1 MATFRKLA
9 FGYST
14 RCNIRCE
21 HCIAADDDGTTQQMD
36 LVRAVAVIEEL
47 ADCNVKGISFTA
59 GEPLIF
65 MDDILALL
73 QVCRQRDIYARVV
86 TNGFWATT
94 PERSDRTVSQLKQ
107 NGLSQLRIS
116 FSRWHEKFVHRENIV
131 NASASCRKSGLDY
144 FISFITDFSEE
155 DDEREQFLRE
165 NRLRFFPEPVIYFGR
180 AGSFD
185 RPDIH
190 TDYQPNTCRMNP
202 YLSPELDFYA
212 CCDAGNRFDNTDLFR
227 LGNVGDTSLEG
238 LFGEFENNI
247 FLNLIRHMGLTD
259 IASYLGFRSRD
270 IITYRKC
277 ELCEKLFNS
286 RATLTLLEQEIN
298 RGLLEWKR

>member
-1 MATFRKLA
+1 MTTFRKLA

-21 HCIAADDDGTTQQMD
+21 HCIAADNRGVTHQME
-36 LVRAVAVIEEL
+36 LSRAVSLLEEL
-47 ADCNVKGISFTA
+47 AGCNVKGISFTA

-65 MDDILALL
+65 LKDILVLL

-94 PERSDRTVSQLKQ
+94 PERSDDTVAQLKQ

-116 FSRWHEKFVHRENIV
+116 FSRWHEKFVNRENIV
-131 NASASCRKSGLDY
+131 NAVASCKKFDLDY
-144 FISFITDFSEE
+144 FISFITDFVEE
-155 DDEREQFLRE
+155 DEDREQFLRDHGF
-165 NRLRFFPEPVIYFGR
+165 RFFPEPVIYFGR
-180 AGSFD
+180 AESFNHSGI
-185 RPDIH
+185 R
-190 TDYQPNTCRMNP
+190 TDYQPNTCLMNP

-212 CCDAGNRFDNTDLFR
+212 CCDAGSRFDNTDLFL
-227 LGNVGDTSLEG
+227 LGNARDTSLED
-238 LFGEFENNI
+238 LFRKFENHL

-259 IASYLGFRSRD
+259 IASYLGFRSRE

-286 RATLTLLEQEIN
+286 REALNCLEQGIN
-298 RGLLEWKR
+298 LGLLAWKR